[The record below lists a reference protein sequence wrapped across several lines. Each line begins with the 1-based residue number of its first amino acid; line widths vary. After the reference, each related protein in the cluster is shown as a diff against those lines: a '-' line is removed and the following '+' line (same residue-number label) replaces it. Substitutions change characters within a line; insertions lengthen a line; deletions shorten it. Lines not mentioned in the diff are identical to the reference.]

1 MSREMNTGGRSS
13 TGGASGDLS
22 RYADGGNGNRGRPVN
37 REASRDTG
45 SDFVRGAD
53 GGSADRTSK
62 RDASSRAG
70 RRPSSDGRRKLG
82 MRGETVAADHLASI
96 GYRIIERNWR
106 CPVGELDLIA
116 EDGGTLVFVEVRSR
130 RDTGSFGTP
139 EESVDARKQK
149 RLRELARMYLYR
161 GRAFD
166 RKTRFD
172 VVAVTF
178 APDGELLGL
187 RHVKSAF

>member
-1 MSREMNTGGRSS
+1 
-13 TGGASGDLS
+13 
-22 RYADGGNGNRGRPVN
+22 
-37 REASRDTG
+37 
-45 SDFVRGAD
+45 
-53 GGSADRTSK
+53 
-62 RDASSRAG
+62 
-70 RRPSSDGRRKLG
+70 

>member
-1 MSREMNTGGRSS
+1 MSRDTNADGRSL

-37 REASRDTG
+37 RDASRDTG
-45 SDFVRGAD
+45 PDFVRGTD
-53 GGSADRTSK
+53 GDSADRTAK
-62 RDASSRAG
+62 RDASSSAG
-70 RRPSSDGRRKLG
+70 LRPSSDGRRKLG
-82 MRGETVAADHLASI
+82 MRGETIAADHLASI
-96 GYRIIERNWR
+96 GYRMIERNWR
-106 CPVGELDLIA
+106 CPGGELDLIA

-178 APDGELLGL
+178 APDGELVGL

>member
-1 MSREMNTGGRSS
+1 MSRETNTGGRSL
-13 TGGASGDLS
+13 TGGANGDVS

-45 SDFVRGAD
+45 PDFVRGAD
-53 GGSADRTSK
+53 RGSADRTAK
-62 RDASSRAG
+62 RDTSSRVG

-82 MRGETVAADHLASI
+82 MRGESVAADHLASI

-106 CPVGELDLIA
+106 CPGGELDLIA

-161 GRAFD
+161 SRAFD